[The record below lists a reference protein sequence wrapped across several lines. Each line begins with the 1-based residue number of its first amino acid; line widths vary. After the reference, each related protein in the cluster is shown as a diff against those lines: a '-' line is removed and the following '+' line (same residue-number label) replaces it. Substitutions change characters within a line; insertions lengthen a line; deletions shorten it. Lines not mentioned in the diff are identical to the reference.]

1 LLSLLLLLLL
11 LLVLLVLLLLL
22 LLMPCLLRNAQVVL
36 VLELGIDPLDGTAR
50 AKVRGSGVPTQ
61 LSQEGA
67 TAGAAEAADLSACP
81 GAKKKKKKTVAELEG
96 WVSTALLVSPA
107 AAAATAA
114 AAAALALKCPR
125 DGSTGSTGGVESA
138 PARQAAAPEAA
149 SAVGPGVAVPGGA
162 LPSQADR
169 TYAFSC
175 VFARHSEA
183 GP

>member
-1 LLSLLLLLLL
+1 
-11 LLVLLVLLLLL
+11 
-22 LLMPCLLRNAQVVL
+22 MPCLWRNSQVVL

-61 LSQEGA
+61 PSQEGA
-67 TAGAAEAADLSACP
+67 TAGAAEAVDLNASP
-81 GAKKKKKKTVAELEG
+81 GAKQKKKKKAVAELEG
-96 WVSTALLVSPA
+96 WVSAALLVSPA
-107 AAAATAA
+107 AAAATAAAA

-125 DGSTGSTGGVESA
+125 DGSTGSTGGVGSA

-149 SAVGPGVAVPGGA
+149 SAVGPGGEVPGGA

-175 VFARHSEA
+175 VFAQHNEA
-183 GP
+183 SP